1 MIRSRAPMPRRA
13 PRSCVLVVAFA
24 LLSALALA
32 QTPPVDEPRSAYEAG
47 VAHLL
52 ASRYQEAALAL
63 ERSYALRPVPVAL
76 YNLALAH
83 RGLGRYRSAIA
94 LFDRFLAAPGDA
106 APERLAAIRAE
117 RDELARAL
125 VEATFHV
132 TPADATLRIDGGDPV
147 PSPATL
153 VLDPGAHVLEWSAP
167 AHRPRREAI
176 TATPGSRPSLDITL
190 DPIREGRLQVE
201 ASVPSATITLD
212 GARVGTG
219 RIDREVPVGE
229 HTLALRADGFRP
241 AQRAVRV
248 TPGGTVRV
256 VITLERSGPPGWVLP
271 VAIGGGAVVLGAVIT
286 GVVLAL
292 QPEVPA
298 LRSGSL
304 DTFRE

>member
-1 MIRSRAPMPRRA
+1 MPRRA
-13 PRSCVLVVAFA
+13 PSSCVLAVAFA
-24 LLSALALA
+24 LVSARALA
-32 QTPPVDEPRSAYEAG
+32 QAPPVDEARQRYESG

-83 RGLGRYRSAIA
+83 RGLGRYRSAIE
-94 LFDRFLAAPGDA
+94 LFDRFLRAAGPDVT
-106 APERLAAIRAE
+106 PERLAAIRAE
-117 RDELARAL
+117 REDLVRAL
-125 VEATFHV
+125 VEATV
-132 TPADATLRIDGGDPV
+132 RVAPADATLRIDGGDPV
-147 PSPATL
+147 PSPASL

-167 AHRPRREAI
+167 LHRPHREAI
-176 TATPGSRPSLDITL
+176 TATPGSRPALEITL

-201 ASVPSATITLD
+201 SSVPSAVITLD
-212 GARVGTG
+212 GERLGTG
-219 RIDREVPVGE
+219 RVEREVPVGD
-229 HTLALRADGFRP
+229 HALALRADGHRP
-241 AQRAVRV
+241 VQRAVRV

-256 VITLERSGPPGWVLP
+256 VITLERNGLPGWVLP
-271 VAIGGGAVVLGAVIT
+271 MAIGGGALVLGAVIT
-286 GVVLAL
+286 GVVLAT